1 MKRAI
6 VLFCLFM
13 SVCIR
18 ANAQWGNDAMDEKPK
33 LKDRLF
39 TGGGLGMNF
48 SSYSD
53 YISISPLIGLKV
65 TDKLATGIGFQYR
78 YTSYKTVSPAI
89 STNDY
94 GASPFVRYYIYNPFF
109 LHSEYEYLT
118 YQVINNGEKFRRSYG
133 SLMTGGGIFQPFG
146 GRAGLFVMALY
157 NLTYRNPSSP
167 YDYSPY
173 SSPWVLRAGV
183 TLGF

>member
-1 MKRAI
+1 MKKILALI
-6 VLFCLFM
+6 CFLVLFYF
-13 SVCIR
+13 S
-18 ANAQWGNDAMDEKPK
+18 AKAQWGDSQMDEKPT
-33 LKDRLF
+33 LKDRMF

-48 SSYSD
+48 SSFSD
-53 YISISPLIGLKV
+53 YVSLSPLIGFKI

-78 YTSYKTVSPAI
+78 YTNYKTGPTNF

-94 GASPFVRYYIYNPFF
+94 GVSPFVRYYVYNPFF
-109 LHSEYEYLT
+109 LHTEYEYLN
-118 YQVINNGEKFRRSYG
+118 YQYFASSSRSSYS
-133 SLMTGGGIFQPFG
+133 SLMTGGGMFQPFG

-157 NLTYRNPSSP
+157 NLSYRNPNSP